1 MKLEL
6 KTLDYSIKKDEV
18 EKYLKYSFK
27 FSNDL
32 KEDREH
38 YFIDM
43 DYKNI
48 IDIYT
53 MEELIE
59 LEKTFNCGLI
69 VYSDRIYIYNDY
81 FE

>member
-1 MKLEL
+1 MNLEL

-18 EKYLKYSFK
+18 EKYLKYGFK

-32 KEDREH
+32 KEDRE
-38 YFIDM
+38 YYYIDM
-43 DYKNI
+43 HYKNI
-48 IDIYT
+48 IDIHP
-53 MEELIE
+53 MEDLLE
-59 LEKTFNCGLI
+59 LEKTFDCGLI